1 MNKQHESIEVQNF
14 DFGTGDLE
22 AYLETVNGLNIIYR
36 NKMLGIL
43 KRGKEQEISEMAE
56 IRNTFDEIMS
66 LGEQGHGFNM
76 TQPFRAGFI
85 TVYNMNV
92 EPQNR
97 IPR

>member
-1 MNKQHESIEVQNF
+1 MSKQHENIEVQNF
-14 DFGTGDLE
+14 DFGTGNLE
-22 AYLETVNGLNIIYR
+22 AYLETVNGLSIIYR

-43 KRGKEQEISEMAE
+43 KRGKNQEIPEMTE
-56 IRNTFDEIMS
+56 IRNIFDEIMN
-66 LGEQGHGFNM
+66 LGEQGKGFNM

-85 TVYNMNV
+85 TLYNMNV